1 MTTAKK
7 QITDIVENAPDL
19 GTRVQTLTEMQEA
32 IDALTTQAVGD
43 CRAVGITWNEIGKAF
58 GMTRQTAMKSG
69 ALLPPHAPHSFKQK
83 KSTPLRQTTGYFT
96 RNFLVH
102 EDFNTN
108 AYT

>member
-58 GMTRQTAMKSG
+58 GMTRQTAMKKWG
-69 ALLPPHAPHSFKQK
+69 ATSPARPSLL
-83 KSTPLRQTTGYFT
+83 
-96 RNFLVH
+96 
-102 EDFNTN
+102 
-108 AYT
+108 